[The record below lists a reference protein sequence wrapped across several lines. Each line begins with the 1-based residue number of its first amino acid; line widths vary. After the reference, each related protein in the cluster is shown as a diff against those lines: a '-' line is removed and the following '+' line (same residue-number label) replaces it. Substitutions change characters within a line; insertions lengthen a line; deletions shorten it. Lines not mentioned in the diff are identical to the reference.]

1 MRDDE
6 HLSSLIGTVYDAAL
20 DASLWPAA
28 LGKVRAFVGG
38 QAAVLCWKDAASKC
52 GCGDHQ
58 DGGLDPHYIQLY
70 FETYIKMDPY
80 STGQFFAE
88 IGQPVAI
95 GDLAPPED
103 ILGTRFYREWVR
115 PQGLVDCVVSP
126 LHKSSTSAALVGV
139 FRHERHGAAD
149 DKSRR
154 RLRLIVPHLR
164 RAAVIGKTV
173 DLKTSAGAALADT
186 LDGISAAMLLVD
198 ARGRIIHT
206 NASGHALLADGYLL
220 RASGGKLAS
229 IDARADQALH
239 EAFLAAGGGDVGVD
253 TKGIAVPLM
262 TRDGVRYLAHV
273 LPLTSGARRKA
284 GTSYAA
290 VAAVFVHKAALETP
304 SLPEIIAKTFKLTP
318 SELRVLLGIVEVGGV
333 PATAAALGIGEATVK
348 THLLRLYAKTNTRRQ
363 AELVKLVAGF
373 SSPLIA

>member
-6 HLSSLIGTVYDAAL
+6 RLSSLIGDVYDAAL
-20 DASLWPAA
+20 DSSLWQAV
-28 LGKVRAFVGG
+28 LGEVRAFVGG
-38 QAAVLCWKDAASKC
+38 QAVVLCWKDAVNKC
-52 GCGDHQ
+52 GCADHQ
-58 DGGLDPHYIQLY
+58 DGGLDPHYVQLY
-70 FETYIKMDPY
+70 FEKYIKMDPY

-95 GDLAPPED
+95 GDLIPPED
-103 ILGTRFYREWVR
+103 ILGTRFYSEWVR

-139 FRHERHGAAD
+139 FRHERDGAVD
-149 DKSRR
+149 DQSRR

-164 RAAVIGKTV
+164 RAVLISKTV
-173 DLKTSAGAALADT
+173 DLKTSEGAALADT

-206 NASGHALLADGYLL
+206 NVSGHALLAEGCLL
-220 RASGGKLAS
+220 RAPGGKLAA
-229 IDARADQALH
+229 IDASADQALQ
-239 EAFLAAGGGDVGVD
+239 EAFLAAGGGDAAVR
-253 TKGIAVPLM
+253 TRGIAVSLM
-262 TRDGVRYLAHV
+262 TRRGERYVAHV

-284 GTSYAA
+284 GRSYAA
-290 VAAVFVHKAALETP
+290 VAALFVHKGALETP
-304 SLPEIIAKTFKLTP
+304 SPPEIIAKTFKLTP
-318 SELRVLLGIVEVGGV
+318 SELRVLLGIVEFGGV
-333 PATAAALGIGEATVK
+333 PETAAALGIGEATVR
-348 THLLRLYAKTNTRRQ
+348 THLLRLYAKTKTRRQ